1 MYRSLSDALRGQFG
15 RKVYKLSLD
24 AGMTCPNRDGTC
36 GTGGCVFCGAAGGGE
51 FAAKPAPLADQLAA
65 AKARIS
71 AKVPADAGYIAY
83 FQSFSNTYAPVSVL
97 GPLYAS
103 VLRRPE
109 IVALDVATRPDCLPP
124 DVLDLLERLNREKP
138 VWVELGLQTIHEE
151 TARRINRGYPLPVFD
166 RAAAELKRRGL
177 TVIPHMILGLPG
189 ETPEMMFATARYL
202 GRSGADGV
210 KFHLLHI
217 PDDAPIAAD
226 YRAGRVRVL
235 EEDEYIGLLEECIRL
250 LPPEMVVHRLTGDG
264 DKRHLLA
271 PLWSGDKKRV
281 LNDIHAAFAR
291 DGLVQGEHY
300 TRAKETERLTVYDE
314 ALRPAG
320 TEIRQVVHEKGLLHE
335 VVHLWIVS
343 RRADGY
349 WLWFQRRAFSKKD
362 FPGLYDLA
370 VGGHVGA
377 GEDYR
382 DSAVRE
388 ISEEAGLTVR
398 PEQLHYLGIT
408 RRTAV
413 HGSFFD
419 REFGRVFLLWDDAP
433 AFRPGP
439 EVAGMIRVRKADW
452 EAHLAGAAEIPAVGL
467 DGKALTV
474 RRDEWAG
481 EAADY
486 AELVEPVL

>member
-1 MYRSLSDALRGQFG
+1 MYRTLDSALREQFG
-15 RKVYKLSLD
+15 RKVCKLSLD

-36 GTGGCVFCGAAGGGE
+36 GVGGCVFCGAAGGGE
-51 FAAKPAPLADQLAA
+51 FAAKRAPLDEQLAA
-65 AKARIS
+65 AKARVA
-71 AKVPADAGYIAY
+71 AKAPADAGYIAY

-97 GPLYAS
+97 GPLYAA

-124 DVLDLLERLNREKP
+124 DVLDLLEKLNREKP

-151 TARRINRGYPLPVFD
+151 TARRINRGYPLSVFD
-166 RAAAELKRRGL
+166 EAAAALKSRGL
-177 TVIPHMILGLPG
+177 TVIVHMILGLPG
-189 ETPEMMFATARYL
+189 ETPEMMFETARYV

-210 KFHLLHI
+210 KIHLLHI

-226 YRAGRVRVL
+226 YRAGRVGVL
-235 EEDEYIGLLEECIRL
+235 SEREYIGLLEECVRL

-281 LNDIHAAFAR
+281 LNDIRAAFAR
-291 DGLVQGEHY
+291 DRVEQGEHLS
-300 TRAKETERLTVYDE
+300 RPAETERLTVYDE

-320 TEIRQVVHEKGLLHE
+320 TEIRQIVHQKGLLHE

-343 RRADGY
+343 RRDDGD

-377 GEDYR
+377 GEYYVN
-382 DSAVRE
+382 SMTRE
-388 ISEEAGLTVR
+388 IREEIGLTVA
-398 PEQLHYLGIT
+398 PEELRYLGVS
-408 RRTAV
+408 RRTTV
-413 HGSFFD
+413 HGAFFD
-419 REFGRVFLLWDDAP
+419 REFGRVFLLRRDDP
-433 AFRPGP
+433 VFCPGP
-439 EVAGMIRVRKADW
+439 EVASMIRVRRADF
-452 EAHLAGAAEIPAVGL
+452 EAHLAGAESVPAVGA
-467 DGKALTV
+467 DGEARTV
-474 RRDEWAG
+474 RREEWAG
-481 EAADY
+481 EPGDY
-486 AELVEPVL
+486 DALLRDAL